1 MNKDGVNIRV
11 KLIRNDRSQNWLVEQ
26 LAKQGI
32 KTDKTELSNVL
43 HGRRRGKKA
52 DSIIDASK
60 KILTSEE

>member
-52 DSIIDASK
+52 YSIIDASQ